1 MAMIFFRFWSKLTE
15 MKLFF
20 SFETA
25 KPVLFAYAIKN
36 SELVKKA
43 YLEKSF
49 QLTLP
54 GLCRWC

>member
-36 SELVKKA
+36 S
-43 YLEKSF
+43 
-49 QLTLP
+49 
-54 GLCRWC
+54 